1 MSTIE
6 WGGPRN
12 ISETPEEA
20 QQRFASFLERYDED
34 VSGLAE
40 KLTTDTPLVYWSM
53 EFYDKDENDI
63 KGGGGLGILAA
74 DTRRVAEELGIPLV
88 VVTPFYTRESH
99 QELSHFFQV
108 ERQDEAYP
116 EKLYR
121 RLGQVSVRTT
131 IHTEVPVEIYDRTL
145 GSTRIITVTEPG
157 FGELYP
163 GSNSGDH
170 RLYQEMALGF
180 AGYQA
185 IKNEGLNPPFMQLNE
200 APTVFA
206 AVAMLDD
213 LCTDGM
219 PFDDALEAVR
229 KKMLYTNHTLVQ
241 AVEGEFEK
249 GQFDHM
255 IMPNLS
261 NDSVKTWL
269 EGLFSEENRLKLSSL
284 AIELADTKSGVS
296 KLHAR
301 VSDFSDAKGDKVQFE
316 AVTNGIS
323 DKWIMTEAKTYL
335 ADLGVMDEYGLP
347 TNDYA
352 QRLESLSMDEVR
364 HIRSLGRQEMNEV
377 LATRKDQYG
386 NPIAIPESATVF
398 DFKRRFARYKRP
410 DMIFDDP
417 TRLAALLEE
426 HDAHFVLTGKPHPMD
441 EEMKGEL
448 TRLLQ
453 TIDENDTLRAR
464 VHYVQD
470 YDEQVGR
477 ALSVGADCAINVPVV
492 GQEACGTSFMKD
504 IANFKVLISTAD
516 GGVAD
521 VEPIACL
528 EVEDDEINSLY
539 EKVDEAARI
548 VRDDEHYRQLLMHQL
563 KGYAPVFSGAR
574 MMGQYMELFARLD
587 ATR

>member
-6 WGGPRN
+6 WEG
-12 ISETPEEA
+12 SKLTETPEGAHE
-20 QQRFASFLERYDED
+20 RFSAFLERYDEGITD
-34 VSGLAE
+34 LSE
-40 KLTTDTPLVYWSM
+40 KLTPETPLVYWSM
-53 EFYDKDENDI
+53 EFYDKEENDI

-74 DTRRVAEELGIPLV
+74 DTRRVAEELGVPLV
-88 VVTPFYTRESH
+88 VVTPYYREESH
-99 QELSHFFQV
+99 QELTHFFQV
-108 ERQDEAYP
+108 ERREQANP

-121 RLGQVSVRTT
+121 RLGEVSVSTT
-131 IHTEVPVEIYDRTL
+131 IHYQVPVEIYDRKL
-145 GSTRIITVTEPG
+145 GSTRIVTVTEPG

-185 IKNEGLNPPFMQLNE
+185 LKNEGLNPPFMQLNE

-213 LCTDGM
+213 LCSQGLA
-219 PFDDALEAVR
+219 FDEALQSVK

-241 AVEGEFEK
+241 AAEGKFEK

-255 IMPNLS
+255 IMPNIV
-261 NDSVKTWL
+261 NDEVKEWL
-269 EGLFSEENRLKLSSL
+269 VSLFSEEGELKLSSL

-301 VSDFSDAKGDKVQFE
+301 VSDFSDANGDKVQFE

-323 DKWIMTEAKTYL
+323 DKWIMQGAKDYL
-335 ADLGVMDEYGLP
+335 VNVGAMDEFGLP
-347 TNDYA
+347 TADYA
-352 QRLESLSMDEVR
+352 ERLEDLSMDKVR
-364 HIRSLGRQEMNEV
+364 AIRLAGRREMNEV
-377 LATRKDQYG
+377 LAGRKDQYG
-386 NPIAIPESATVF
+386 KPIHIPEDATVF
-398 DFKRRFARYKRP
+398 DFKRRFVSYKRP

-417 TRLAALLEE
+417 ERLADLLQEYNG
-426 HDAHFVLTGKPHPMD
+426 HFILTGKPHSADEPM
-441 EEMKGEL
+441 KREL

-453 TIDENDTLRAR
+453 TVDDNEILRER

-470 YDEQVGR
+470 YDEEVGR
-477 ALSVGADCAINVPVV
+477 ALSVGSDCAINVPVV
-492 GQEACGTSFMKD
+492 GEEACGTSFMKD
-504 IANFKVLISTAD
+504 IANFKVLISTPD

-528 EVEDDEINSLY
+528 EVSGDEVNSLY
-539 EKVDEAARI
+539 ERVEEAARI
-548 VRDDEHYRQLLMHQL
+548 ISDDEAYRKLLIHEL

-574 MMGQYMELFARLD
+574 MMGEYMQLFTRLSKSN
-587 ATR
+587 

>member
-229 KKMLYTNHTLVQ
+229 KKMLYTNHT
-241 AVEGEFEK
+241 FR
-249 GQFDHM
+249 
-255 IMPNLS
+255 LS
-261 NDSVKTWL
+261 RVNSKKV
-269 EGLFSEENRLKLSSL
+269 SS
-284 AIELADTKSGVS
+284 T
-296 KLHAR
+296 
-301 VSDFSDAKGDKVQFE
+301 
-316 AVTNGIS
+316 T
-323 DKWIMTEAKTYL
+323 
-335 ADLGVMDEYGLP
+335 
-347 TNDYA
+347 
-352 QRLESLSMDEVR
+352 
-364 HIRSLGRQEMNEV
+364 
-377 LATRKDQYG
+377 
-386 NPIAIPESATVF
+386 
-398 DFKRRFARYKRP
+398 
-410 DMIFDDP
+410 
-417 TRLAALLEE
+417 
-426 HDAHFVLTGKPHPMD
+426 
-441 EEMKGEL
+441 
-448 TRLLQ
+448 
-453 TIDENDTLRAR
+453 
-464 VHYVQD
+464 
-470 YDEQVGR
+470 
-477 ALSVGADCAINVPVV
+477 
-492 GQEACGTSFMKD
+492 
-504 IANFKVLISTAD
+504 
-516 GGVAD
+516 
-521 VEPIACL
+521 
-528 EVEDDEINSLY
+528 
-539 EKVDEAARI
+539 
-548 VRDDEHYRQLLMHQL
+548 
-563 KGYAPVFSGAR
+563 
-574 MMGQYMELFARLD
+574 
-587 ATR
+587 

>member
-1 MSTIE
+1 MPRIRIIALLAALIALSSWLAACTEHDPVKPVPGSDDPFAKTHSDTFTLRAYALDSVYLAGTVNNWSTQDPAWQLTLDADGYTWRLITDVPD
-6 WGGPRN
+6 GL
-12 ISETPEEA
+12 ISYKFIIRKGA
-20 QQRFASFLERYDED
+20 AM
-34 VSGLAE
+34 AW
-40 KLTTDTPLVYWSM
+40 LTDPSAV
-53 EFYDKDENDI
+53 EVDP
-63 KGGGGLGILAA
+63 GGGSPSYGNAVRGR
-74 DTRRVAEELGIPLV
+74 TF
-88 VVTPFYTRESH
+88 VTPQALPQPLDRARLVIYETNIN
-99 QELSHFFQV
+99 ELS
-108 ERQDEAYP
+108 
-116 EKLYR
+116 
-121 RLGQVSVRTT
+121 ST
-131 IHTEVPVEIYDRTL
+131 
-145 GSTRIITVTEPG
+145 GS
-157 FGELYP
+157 
-163 GSNSGDH
+163 
-170 RLYQEMALGF
+170 F
-180 AGYQA
+180 AGAY
-185 IKNEGLNPPFMQLNE
+185 G
-200 APTVFA
+200 
-206 AVAMLDD
+206 
-213 LCTDGM
+213 
-219 PFDDALEAVR
+219 AL
-229 KKMLYTNHTLVQ
+229 T
-241 AVEGEFEK
+241 
-249 GQFDHM
+249 
-255 IMPNLS
+255 
-261 NDSVKTWL
+261 
-269 EGLFSEENRLKLSSL
+269 
-284 AIELADTKSGVS
+284 SG
-296 KLHAR
+296 A
-301 VSDFSDAKGDKVQFE
+301 
-316 AVTNGIS
+316 N
-323 DKWIMTEAKTYL
+323 L